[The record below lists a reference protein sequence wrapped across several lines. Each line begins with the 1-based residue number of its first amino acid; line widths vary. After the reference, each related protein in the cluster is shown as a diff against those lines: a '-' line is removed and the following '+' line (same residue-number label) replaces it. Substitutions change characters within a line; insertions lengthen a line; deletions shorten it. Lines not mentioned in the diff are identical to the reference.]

1 MSNLVDYREVAKERY
16 EKFKQEKELLQLEKE
31 RIERIEI
38 ERINEQ
44 ELLIVSNIIEIDEN
58 INNIEIDKTDDNV
71 IYNLL
76 KIKII
81 IENIIGYVDED
92 SKNDLTDKMYS
103 LVYIINDINEK
114 RIKDINMI
122 DNIKQISILL
132 KDIFML
138 VDIDISIISMDTTG
152 DEEFART
159 LE

>member
-1 MSNLVDYREVAKERY
+1 
-16 EKFKQEKELLQLEKE
+16 
-31 RIERIEI
+31 
-38 ERINEQ
+38 
-44 ELLIVSNIIEIDEN
+44 
-58 INNIEIDKTDDNV
+58 
-71 IYNLL
+71 
-76 KIKII
+76 
-81 IENIIGYVDED
+81 
-92 SKNDLTDKMYS
+92 MYS